1 VKSGRNWLHEIHLS
15 GSTFALQRTLSLS
28 PHIVLEP
35 ILSNVFPHVTEA
47 TLAAF
52 SHAWN
57 QHDVDALMSFM
68 TDDCVFETA
77 AGPEAFGGR
86 HVGREAVR
94 RAFAAAWQAV
104 PDAQWLNGQHFVQ
117 GDFGI
122 SQWTFVGTGPDG
134 SRIETDGVDVFSF
147 KNGKIQSKKAFR
159 KARPSI
165 PAKA

>member
-1 VKSGRNWLHEIHLS
+1 
-15 GSTFALQRTLSLS
+15 
-28 PHIVLEP
+28 
-35 ILSNVFPHVTEA
+35 LSNVFPPVTEA
-47 TLAAF
+47 TLADF

-77 AGPEAFGGR
+77 AGPEAFGSR
-86 HVGREAVR
+86 HVGSEAVR

-117 GDFGI
+117 GDFGV
-122 SQWTFVGTGPDG
+122 SQWTFVGTGADG

-147 KNGKIQSKKAFR
+147 KDGKIQSKKAFR
-159 KARPSI
+159 KARLSI
-165 PAKA
+165 PVKA